1 MQNKSKLKVFIMS
14 YKKNGKWNETL
25 SKVKKRFMN
34 KGFSVT
40 VVEGYYLPE
49 HPEIKKTQ
57 LVYRNVL
64 DKVIPKAKKY
74 LKANISARGFFIAED
89 DAWLKD
95 FVNSEYLKKK
105 EKILKKKHIT
115 RVGFQKIL
123 KEPNLPKGYFCV
135 GAQLTWI
142 PANQLEKFEDLM
154 KSSIPQ
160 HFNGFLSKTKM
171 TVDILHKN
179 TKKKLVDELEHMS
192 FTMGKVRKGLKLTK
206 KNKFKHI

>member
-1 MQNKSKLKVFIMS
+1 MS

-25 SKVKKRFMN
+25 SKVKKRFIS

-74 LKANISARGFFIAED
+74 LKDNTTAKGFFIAED
-89 DAWLKD
+89 DAWLNDNVDSK
-95 FVNSEYLKKK
+95 YLEKKIK
-105 EKILKKKHIT
+105 FKKNIT
-115 RVGFQKIL
+115 RVGYQKIL
-123 KEPNLPKGYFCV
+123 KEDKLPRGYFCV
-135 GAQLTWI
+135 GAQLSWI
-142 PANQLEKFEDLM
+142 PRKQIDKFEHSM
-154 KSSIPQ
+154 KNSLPQ
-160 HFNGFLSKTKM
+160 HFNGFLSKTKKIN
-171 TVDILHKN
+171 VDLLPQDMKN
-179 TKKKLVDELEHMS
+179 KLVDELEHMS

-206 KNKFKHI
+206 KK